1 MAGSA
6 VDALLLAVAGLLLLA
21 GGVAHPFLPP
31 DEAGQMEVLPG
42 DAVWVASHWALTVG
56 QAFAAAG
63 VVGLVRATTP
73 RSRLLDSLLWSGALL
88 VAGGFLVGVLGTLTA
103 ATALVE
109 AARQGPGL
117 FAVVN
122 EGALALGRLCM
133 LLVGVGSAMVGAALL
148 PRARGFGGAVAVAGV
163 VAVATVLAFPPHHPW
178 THDGVLRAGAL
189 AGGLVL
195 LAAGWRVRRTG
206 AA

>member
-1 MAGSA
+1 MAGSV
-6 VDALLLAVAGLLLLA
+6 VDALLLGLAGLLLLV
-21 GGVAHPFLPP
+21 GGVLHPFLPP
-31 DEAGQMEVLPG
+31 GEADQMAALPG
-42 DAVWVASHWALTVG
+42 DTLWLASHWALTLG

-63 VVGLVRATTP
+63 IVALARASPP
-73 RSRLLDSLLWSGALL
+73 RSRLLDSLLWSGAVL
-88 VAGGFLVGVLGTLTA
+88 VSGGFLVGVLGTLTA

-133 LLVGVGSAMVGAALL
+133 LLVGVGSAMLGAAFL
-148 PRARGFGGAVAVAGV
+148 PRARVFGGAVAVAGV

-195 LAAGWRVRRTG
+195 LAAGWRVRQGRLR
-206 AA
+206 